1 MIEQFKSLPPLQESL
16 KSEYP
21 TRSYMAF
28 EVWRNFLK
36 LIGKYFGNWC
46 GLSES
51 LADFQSVIGSRSFY
65 SNESGNNIPTSKNCI
80 SQNTWSFKLK
90 FGGHSEVQKKNQS
103 TWSSKN
109 WNMIFQNW
117 AKKQSFHATTCT
129 LSQVINPKD
138 DPLLDIIIKLIKMVS
153 IVCMECNNVG
163 HCHHSYN

>member
-1 MIEQFKSLPPLQESL
+1 MSLERTFLWTFSNMIEQFKSLPPLQESL

-21 TRSYMAF
+21 TRNYMAF

-51 LADFQSVIGSRSFY
+51 LADLQSVIGSQSFY

-90 FGGHSEVQKKNQS
+90 FGGHSEVQKKINQLGAQK
-103 TWSSKN
+103 TEIWSSK
-109 WNMIFQNW
+109 IGQKSSLFVQ
-117 AKKQSFHATTCT
+117 
-129 LSQVINPKD
+129 
-138 DPLLDIIIKLIKMVS
+138 LLAL
-153 IVCMECNNVG
+153 
-163 HCHHSYN
+163 CHK